1 MVCSEFLRGSK
12 MAKSDNIEVATTL
25 LDTFTPDKVKEL
37 IELRPWMKTKRF
49 ILLTKKHEIEA
60 YIDKCIEKGLCV
72 YDLETNSLNTR
83 TDENGECHAKIV
95 GVCLSHDPD
104 EGIYIPVAHEHA
116 EDYNVPLN
124 FVIRETKRLK
134 ANCVLIF
141 HNFKYDGQILRSH
154 GITFE
159 SEDEYEDTYLMAAVQ
174 DASRKEKNLKY
185 LSGALLDRP
194 QLEIDDLGIQGT
206 KKNTVAFYL
215 VPPQKAVYYG
225 GGDGMN
231 TMALYLYLKQKIDEM
246 DPNRKDGPWAIY
258 NVEKRCLFVT
268 MEMER
273 NLVKIDREYLENTT
287 QDVDARMVKII
298 RDIYKISGHE
308 FDINSTKQLG
318 VVLFEEL
325 KIPYPSKLGK
335 SKKGDY
341 LTNSEVLEMVTTK
354 NPIVNLILTYRGYV
368 KIRSTYLQN
377 WLINSDKNSEVKF
390 QLNQI
395 QADTGRYSGS
405 GGKGLEID
413 GYCGVNCQNIPTY
426 DKKNPHSINLRRA
439 MVAHHGFK
447 MVSIDYSGEELRIAT
462 NFSREPKWIQEFLH
476 GTGDLH
482 SITGRIITGK
492 QDIDKKERSL
502 GKCVAKG
509 TLIATNRGWIPIEDI
524 KVGDLVVTHT
534 GELKK
539 VLEVHHM
546 GFKKGKEIESTIGY
560 KITCGYNHQ
569 FLSVDDNWVRAED
582 LKLSDELRSV
592 SCDKMN
598 PSESYRLHF
607 NFWDKGN
614 NNFISENLPYI
625 EINKLWAR
633 LLGYLLGDGHI
644 HKHYAGIVCS
654 PKDEDVKQD
663 IIETC
668 NKLGLPV
675 NAVLRHRKGAKNPLW
690 AINVGSTIFSRF
702 CTHLGFSGRRGKIFR
717 IPYFIF
723 RSPKH
728 VSKEFLRALFETDG
742 TASGML
748 SVCTKDKELAQDIV
762 LLLMSFGIKAYIY
775 PKPSKKYKRDYY
787 QVQISRL
794 ASDKFFK
801 DIGFISK
808 RKTEMLGEIVRRS
821 RHKNAIKDQL
831 WSTKIKNI
839 RDIDNVELMDLTIE
853 DDHTYVAQGF
863 VTHNT
868 VNFLTMYGGGA
879 GGFAA
884 QAKIPFETAKKMII
898 TFFKEYSGL
907 NKWIKREWAASRKR
921 GYSRTAFG
929 RRRPLEEFYNNPDK
943 GIQSKG
949 DRCAINSAIQGSA
962 ADILKIAMW
971 RVYKWIR
978 DNNFQDDVKILL
990 PVHDEILYEV
1000 REDKMDMIVPEL
1012 CRLMKI
1018 RDVTD
1023 KLKWQVPMEVDAEY
1037 GDSFHVD
1044 HDYWKEVEDRKREPS
1059 TVTAPEDNI
1068 PKLFDTSDKP
1078 ETPETTEVI
1087 EKPEQIKEPEKKEE
1101 EKKTEKLLSSVGTT
1115 TQGSTNYYQ
1124 DMVISDENFDE
1135 KGTREKIHQVLDG
1148 TENKMDQKLFKD
1160 THIKNQIDE
1169 KGFFNFTID
1178 IDLVSAIKIRFIL
1191 ETVKSGD
1198 NMFVGPKNKICLINK
1213 DGEVFYKSK
1222 EELSID
1228 SFLALCIVFNI

>member
-1 MVCSEFLRGSK
+1 

-25 LDTFTPDKVKEL
+25 LDNFTEDKVKEL

-83 TDENGECHAKIV
+83 IDENGECHAKIV

-141 HNFKYDGQILRSH
+141 HNFKYDGQILNAH

-246 DPNRKDGPWAIY
+246 DPDRKEGPWAIY

-335 SKKGDY
+335 TKKGDY
-341 LTNSEVLEMVTTK
+341 LTNSEVLEMVSTK

-377 WLINSDKNSEVKF
+377 WLLHSDKNSEVKF

-439 MVAHHGFK
+439 MIAHHGFK

-492 QDIDKKERSL
+492 HDIDKKERSL
-502 GKCVAKG
+502 GK
-509 TLIATNRGWIPIEDI
+509 
-524 KVGDLVVTHT
+524 
-534 GELKK
+534 
-539 VLEVHHM
+539 
-546 GFKKGKEIESTIGY
+546 TI
-560 KITCGYNHQ
+560 
-569 FLSVDDNWVRAED
+569 
-582 LKLSDELRSV
+582 
-592 SCDKMN
+592 
-598 PSESYRLHF
+598 
-607 NFWDKGN
+607 
-614 NNFISENLPYI
+614 
-625 EINKLWAR
+625 
-633 LLGYLLGDGHI
+633 
-644 HKHYAGIVCS
+644 
-654 PKDEDVKQD
+654 
-663 IIETC
+663 
-668 NKLGLPV
+668 
-675 NAVLRHRKGAKNPLW
+675 
-690 AINVGSTIFSRF
+690 
-702 CTHLGFSGRRGKIFR
+702 
-717 IPYFIF
+717 
-723 RSPKH
+723 
-728 VSKEFLRALFETDG
+728 
-742 TASGML
+742 
-748 SVCTKDKELAQDIV
+748 
-762 LLLMSFGIKAYIY
+762 
-775 PKPSKKYKRDYY
+775 
-787 QVQISRL
+787 
-794 ASDKFFK
+794 
-801 DIGFISK
+801 
-808 RKTEMLGEIVRRS
+808 
-821 RHKNAIKDQL
+821 
-831 WSTKIKNI
+831 
-839 RDIDNVELMDLTIE
+839 
-853 DDHTYVAQGF
+853 
-863 VTHNT
+863 
-868 VNFLTMYGGGA
+868 NFLTMYGGGA

-907 NKWIKREWAASRKR
+907 NKWIKREWAVSRKR
-921 GYSRTAFG
+921 GYSKTAFG
-929 RRRPLEEFYNNPDK
+929 RRRPLGEFYNNPDK

-949 DRCAINSAIQGSA
+949 DRCAINSAIQGTG
-962 ADILKIAMW
+962 ADVIKIAMW

-978 DNNFQDDVKILL
+978 DNNLQEDVKILL

-1000 REDKMDMIVPEL
+1000 RESKMDMIVPEL

-1023 KLKWQVPMEVDAEY
+1023 KLKWQVPLEVDAEY

-1044 HDYWKEVEDRKREPS
+1044 HDYWKEVESNEREPS
-1059 TVTAPEDNI
+1059 AITTPEDNI
-1068 PKLFDTSDKP
+1068 PKIFDTPDKP
-1078 ETPETTEVI
+1078 ETPETTEI
-1087 EKPEQIKEPEKKEE
+1087 QEKTEQIEEPEKKEE

-1115 TQGSTNYYQ
+1115 TVGSTSYYQ
-1124 DMVISDENFDE
+1124 DMVISDVKET
-1135 KGTREKIHQVLDG
+1135 GEKIHQVLDG
-1148 TENKMDQKLFKD
+1148 TESKTDQKLFKD

-1191 ETVKSGD
+1191 ETVRSGD
-1198 NMFVGPKNKICLINK
+1198 NLFVGPKNKLCLMNK

-1222 EELSID
+1222 EKLSID